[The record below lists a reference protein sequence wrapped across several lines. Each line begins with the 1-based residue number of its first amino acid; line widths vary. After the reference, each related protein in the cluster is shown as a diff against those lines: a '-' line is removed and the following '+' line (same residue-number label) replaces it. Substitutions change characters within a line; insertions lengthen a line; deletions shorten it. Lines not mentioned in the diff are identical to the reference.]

1 MRRPGSDRPVCLQD
15 EGSSIVKLLIVEDS
29 PEIAARIQRVL
40 AADAGLEVV
49 GTAASN
55 AQAIALF
62 ERFRP
67 DVVSLDV
74 RLDDGSSMRSLR
86 RMMAADPPPAVIIVT
101 DHILDPYR
109 QRYLAAGAVHVMAK
123 SDLAAL
129 PALIRSI
136 APSL

>member
-1 MRRPGSDRPVCLQD
+1 M
-15 EGSSIVKLLIVEDS
+15 KLLIVEDS

-40 AADAGLEVV
+40 ESDADLEIV

-55 AQAIALF
+55 ALAIELF

-74 RLDDGSSMRSLR
+74 RLADGTSMRSLR
-86 RMMAADPPPAVIIVT
+86 RMMAAEQPPAVIIVT

-109 QRYLAAGAVHVMAK
+109 QRYLAAGALHVMAK
-123 SDLAAL
+123 SDLTAL

-136 APSL
+136 APSA